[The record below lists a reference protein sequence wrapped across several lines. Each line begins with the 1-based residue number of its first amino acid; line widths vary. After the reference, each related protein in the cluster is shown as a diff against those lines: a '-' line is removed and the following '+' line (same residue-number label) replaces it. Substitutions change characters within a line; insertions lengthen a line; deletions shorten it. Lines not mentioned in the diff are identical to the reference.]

1 VRAIV
6 ERCRRR
12 HSARLRV
19 RTLAGELT
27 ARLAYVD
34 FDGARALAASE
45 NVALDRDL
53 PADFA
58 DRWCD
63 QIIAGKQRIA
73 SWLSDMTRT
82 DADST

>member
-1 VRAIV
+1 
-6 ERCRRR
+6 
-12 HSARLRV
+12 
-19 RTLAGELT
+19 LT